1 MRHLI
6 CRISPKAIDRVINMV
21 TPIDIKKDIQKQNN
35 QLDVLKN
42 KLASAQQRNDHEKI
56 TYFKVEINKAKTK
69 IANFKKQ
76 LTRQNSSK
84 GESIKSL
91 AFNRPLTKA
100 EQADMGKLKKSVRGL
115 IVVHP
120 LTAVGREIGVDVITG
135 FAPKE
140 F

>member
-1 MRHLI
+1 
-6 CRISPKAIDRVINMV
+6 MV

-56 TYFKVEINKAKTK
+56 THFKIAITKTKAK

-76 LTRQNSSK
+76 LSRQNSSK

-115 IVVHP
+115 VVVHP
-120 LTAVGREIGVDVITG
+120 LTAIGREIGVDVITG